1 MSESAVTGETPA
13 PAPRHSRR
21 RSAAR
26 NRAELW
32 AYRGAVGALS
42 LLPRGA
48 AASLGASAALAF
60 TRLSARRRRLLLENL
75 RGAFP
80 EKPPEEIERLAR
92 ASARSFG
99 AAIVNFL
106 AIAGADVDEVR
117 RRVSIS
123 GLEHYDEARA
133 KGRGLLLLS
142 AHLGG
147 WELGAILAAII
158 DRPVVPV
165 VRPLDNPLLECELA
179 RLRTRFGNRVIFKQA
194 AAKGILKALRDN
206 EAVVILI
213 DQNVV
218 ASEAV
223 FVPFFGR
230 PAATSPAVALFQQKT
245 GAPVVPVFVW
255 PLPGGRY
262 HVELQPPIHAEEFFT
277 DGGGASR
284 EDAVLRATAR
294 YTEVTEAAIRRDPA
308 AWLWMHDRW
317 RTQPTKPPEDG
328 ERQTGN
334 GTRTGR

>member
-1 MSESAVTGETPA
+1 
-13 PAPRHSRR
+13 
-21 RSAAR
+21 
-26 NRAELW
+26 
-32 AYRGAVGALS
+32 VGALS

-75 RGAFP
+75 RSAFP
-80 EKPPEEIERLAR
+80 EKSPEEIERLAR
-92 ASARSFG
+92 ASARAFG

-117 RRVSIS
+117 RRVSVS
-123 GLEHYDEARA
+123 GVEHYDEARA
-133 KGRGLLLLS
+133 GGRGLLLLS

-147 WELGAILAAII
+147 WELGAILAAIM

-165 VRPLDNPLLECELA
+165 VRPLDNPLLERELE

-230 PAATSPAVALFQQKT
+230 LAATSPAVALFQQKT

-255 PLPGGRY
+255 PRPGGRY
-262 HVELQPPIHAEEFFT
+262 HVELQPPIRAEEFFG
-277 DGGGASR
+277 DGADR
-284 EDAVLRATAR
+284 EDAVLRATSR
-294 YTEVTEAAIRRDPA
+294 YTAVTEAAIRREPA

-317 RTQPTKPPEDG
+317 RTRPPTSPEGKRPG
-328 ERQTGN
+328 E
-334 GTRTGR
+334 

>member
-1 MSESAVTGETPA
+1 MTEGLAPA
-13 PAPRHSRR
+13 PARPRRRR
-21 RSAAR
+21 RSAVR

-32 AYRGAVGALS
+32 AFRGAVGALS
-42 LLPRGA
+42 LLPRGT
-48 AASLGASAALAF
+48 AASLGASAALAYA
-60 TRLSARRRRLLLENL
+60 RLSARRRRLLLDNL
-75 RGAFP
+75 RHAFP
-80 EKPPEEIERLAR
+80 EKMPEEIERLAR
-92 ASARSFG
+92 DSARSFG
-99 AAIVNFL
+99 AALVNFL
-106 AIAGADVDEVR
+106 AIAGADVAEIR

-123 GLEHYDEARA
+123 GLEHYDAARA
-133 KGRGLLLLS
+133 GGRGLLLLS

-158 DRPVVPV
+158 ERPVVPV
-165 VRPLDNPLLECELA
+165 VRPLDNPLLERELA
-179 RLRTRFGNRVIFKQA
+179 RLRTRFGNRVIFKQS
-194 AAKGILKALRDN
+194 AAKGILRALRDN

-255 PLPGGRY
+255 PRPEGRY
-262 HVELQPPIHAEEFFT
+262 HVELQPPIRAEEFFAE
-277 DGGGASR
+277 GAGADR

-317 RTQPTKPPEDG
+317 RTKPTKPTKRPE
-328 ERQTGN
+328 EA
-334 GTRTGR
+334 